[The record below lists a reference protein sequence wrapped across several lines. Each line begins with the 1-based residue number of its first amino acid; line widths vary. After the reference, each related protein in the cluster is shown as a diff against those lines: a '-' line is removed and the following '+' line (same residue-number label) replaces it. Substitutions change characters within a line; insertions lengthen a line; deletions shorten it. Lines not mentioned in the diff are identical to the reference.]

1 MLLKK
6 NKNWIL
12 FRLSCKSEVGFLKSK
27 IKGAKGILVIKD
39 CIAIN
44 PEYVINSHYNK
55 DGQYIELILKKEDNV
70 GFFFRYLT
78 NQAVII
84 NKKTV
89 VVSRKVLNVVYLN
102 DTNTIHLTPLSYVVD
117 KDISKLSKII
127 KRVVKER

>member
-12 FRLSCKSEVGFLKSK
+12 FRFSCKSEVSFLKSK

-44 PEYVINSHYNK
+44 PEYVINSCYNK
-55 DGQYIELILKKEDNV
+55 DDQYIDLKLKKEYNV
-70 GFFFRYLT
+70 SFFKYLT

-89 VVSRKVLNVVYLN
+89 VVSRKVLNVVYLDDIN
-102 DTNTIHLTPLSYVVD
+102 SIHLVPLSYVVD

-127 KRVVKER
+127 EHVVKER

>member
-27 IKGAKGILVIKD
+27 IKGAKSILVIKD

-44 PEYVINSHYNK
+44 PEYVIKSHYNK
-55 DGQYIELILKKEDNV
+55 DYQYIELILKKGYNV
-70 GFFFRYLT
+70 RFFKYLT

-89 VVSRKVLNVVYLN
+89 VVSRKVLNVVYLD

-127 KRVVKER
+127 EHVVKER